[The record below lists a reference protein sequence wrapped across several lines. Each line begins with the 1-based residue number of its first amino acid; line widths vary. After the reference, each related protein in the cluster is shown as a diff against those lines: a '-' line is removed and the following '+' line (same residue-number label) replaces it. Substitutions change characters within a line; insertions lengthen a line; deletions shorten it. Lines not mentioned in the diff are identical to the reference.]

1 MPRPFSVSVAALVH
15 RPGAQHRE
23 TARGSISGLAV
34 VGTAVPDDA
43 EVVVDT
49 VLAWV
54 TDGLLATG
62 TVCAPWVG
70 ECRRC
75 LRPVTG
81 ELTVEFCELFEDTPR
96 DGESYQLRPDTIDLT
111 PLAREAILLDL
122 PLAPVCTAD
131 CQGLCPTCGAD
142 LNGGPCDCAPV
153 SGDPRWAALD
163 VLRPAGPGGSAGPA
177 GPGGS
182 ARDGGRSD

>member
-1 MPRPFSVSVAALVH
+1 MRPFTVNVAALVH
-15 RPGAQHRE
+15 RPGARHRE
-23 TARGSISGLAV
+23 RVAGSVSGLAV
-34 VGTAVPDDA
+34 VGTAVPEDA

-49 VLAWV
+49 LLAWV

-62 TVCAPWVG
+62 TVTAPWLG

-75 LRPVTG
+75 LRPVRG
-81 ELTVEFCELFEDTPR
+81 ELAVEFCELFEETPR
-96 DGESYQLRPDTIDLT
+96 DGESYQLRLDAIDLI

-122 PLAPVCTAD
+122 PLAPLCAPD

-142 LNGGPCDCAPV
+142 LSAGPCPCEPL

-163 VLRPAGPGGSAGPA
+163 VLRRGPGAGD
-177 GPGGS
+177 
-182 ARDGGRSD
+182 ARRSD

>member
-1 MPRPFSVSVAALVH
+1 MRPFTVSVAALVH

-23 TARGSISGLAV
+23 RVSGSIGGLAV

-49 VLAWV
+49 SLAWV

-62 TVCAPWVG
+62 TVRAPWTG

-75 LRPVTG
+75 LQPITG
-81 ELTVEFCELFEDTPR
+81 EVAVEFCELFEDSPR
-96 DGESYQLRPDTIDLT
+96 DGESYQLRPDTIDLA

-122 PLAPVCTAD
+122 PLAPVCSPD

-142 LNGGPCDCAPV
+142 LNHRGCDCAPV
-153 SGDPRWAALD
+153 SGDPRWAVLD
-163 VLRPAGPGGSAGPA
+163 VLRSPGNGAG
-177 GPGGS
+177 
-182 ARDGGRSD
+182 DVGRPD

>member
-1 MPRPFSVSVAALVH
+1 VS
-15 RPGAQHRE
+15 
-23 TARGSISGLAV
+23 GSIGGLAV

-43 EVVVDT
+43 DVVVDT

-62 TVCAPWVG
+62 TVCAPWTG

-81 ELTVEFCELFEDTPR
+81 ELAVEFCELFEDSPR
-96 DGESYQLRPDTIDLT
+96 DGESYQLRLDTIDLT

-122 PLAPVCTAD
+122 PLAPVCSPD
-131 CQGLCPTCGAD
+131 CEGLCPTCGAD
-142 LNGGPCDCAPV
+142 LNAGPCECAPA
-153 SGDPRWAALD
+153 SLDPRWAALD
-163 VLRPAGPGGSAGPA
+163 ALRAPGNG
-177 GPGGS
+177 
-182 ARDGGRSD
+182 ARDGGGRRPD

>member
-1 MPRPFSVSVAALVH
+1 MPRPFTVGVAPLVH

-23 TARGSISGLAV
+23 RVSGSISGLAV
-34 VGTAVPDDA
+34 VGTAVPDGA

-49 VLAWV
+49 LLAWV

-62 TVCAPWVG
+62 MVCAPWTG

-81 ELTVEFCELFEDTPR
+81 ELAVEFCELFEDSPR
-96 DGESYQLRPDTIDLT
+96 DGESYQLRLDSIDLT

-122 PLAPVCTAD
+122 PLAPLCAPD

-142 LNGGPCDCAPV
+142 LNRGPCECAPV

-163 VLRPAGPGGSAGPA
+163 VLREDAGRP
-177 GPGGS
+177 
-182 ARDGGRSD
+182 D